1 MTITVCLDISN
12 ILFKQLMQLY
22 IFYDIDNFHGT
33 IATYWYSY
41 YTTLA
46 SLTPTNKELRS

>member
-1 MTITVCLDISN
+1 MTITVCFYRKK

-22 IFYDIDNFHGT
+22 IFYDIDNFHCT

-46 SLTPTNKELRS
+46 SLTIRSYVAS

>member
-1 MTITVCLDISN
+1 
-12 ILFKQLMQLY
+12 MQLY

-46 SLTPTNKELRS
+46 SLTPTNKELVASQ